1 MKLKHAILILTAC
14 FFTTLSAQAEDAG
27 LRYIKSH
34 GAIRC
39 GTTLNSRAFAYR
51 DEDKQWQGFDAEM
64 CKIFASAIFGNEKY
78 FELVNVPQSEAAA
91 ALQSGKVD
99 VMLGNTPYS
108 ASLDI
113 SRRIVP
119 AGLLYFDRQMFA
131 ARNPDE
137 ATSMLEFKGK
147 TVCAVNNSEELYN
160 LDLYNRQYKLKLK
173 TIKFPSRQKA
183 KEAFMLN
190 RCALITGNEA
200 FLKSIAYEQQKSK
213 VAVLPEVITAKP
225 VYAYVSRDNTRLQSI
240 ISWLINNLYL
250 AEEYGITTTNV
261 DILNNAQDQSIRNML
276 GLDPKLWQK
285 FEMNPKGF
293 REALKVHGNYA
304 DIYHRTLGDNSDLNV
319 RRITGSLSSDGG
331 VVMPRPFL

>member
-1 MKLKHAILILTAC
+1 MKLKHAIFILTAC
-14 FFTTLSAQAEDAG
+14 LFTTLSAQAEDAG

-34 GAIRC
+34 AAIRC
-39 GTTLNSRAFAYR
+39 GTMLNNRAFAYR
-51 DEDKQWQGFDAEM
+51 DEEKQWQGFDAEM

-131 ARNPDE
+131 ARNPGE
-137 ATSMLEFKGK
+137 ASSMLEFKGK

-173 TIKFPSRQKA
+173 PIKFPSQQKV

-190 RCALITGNEA
+190 RCALITGNET
-200 FLKSIAYEQQKSK
+200 FLKSIAYEQQKFK
-213 VAVLPEVITAKP
+213 VTILPEVITATP
-225 VYAYVSRDNTRLQSI
+225 VYAYVSRDNTRSQSI

-276 GLDPKLWQK
+276 GLDSKLWQK

-293 REALKVHGNYA
+293 REALKAHGNYA

>member
-1 MKLKHAILILTAC
+1 MKLKYIFLIFAVL
-14 FFTTLSAQAEDAG
+14 FSAQPSFAEDAG

-39 GTTLNSRAFAYR
+39 GTSLHSRAFAYR
-51 DEDKQWQGFDAEM
+51 DDEKQWQGFDAEI
-64 CKIFASAIFGNEKY
+64 CKIFSSVIFGSEKY

-131 ARNPDE
+131 ARQPGD
-137 ATSMLEFKGK
+137 ATSMLDFKGK
-147 TVCAVNNSEELYN
+147 TVCSVNNSEELYN
-160 LDLYNRQYKLKLK
+160 LDLYNRQYNLKLK
-173 TIKFPSRQKA
+173 AIRFPSQQKA

-190 RCALITGNEA
+190 RCALLTGNET
-200 FLKSIAYEQQKSK
+200 FLKSVVFEQQKSK
-213 VAVLPEVITAKP
+213 PAVLPEVITAKP
-225 VYAYVSRDNTRLQSI
+225 VYAYVSRENTRLQSI
-240 ISWLINNLYL
+240 ISWIINNLYL
-250 AEEYGITTTNV
+250 AEEYGITSANV
-261 DILNNAQDQSIRNML
+261 DILENAQDPSIRNML
-276 GLDPKLWQK
+276 GYAPALWQK

-293 REALKVHGNYA
+293 RQALKQYGNYKE
-304 DIYHRTLGDNSDLNV
+304 IYNRTLGEDSVLNIQ
-319 RRITGSLSSDGG
+319 RITGSLSSDGG
-331 VVMPRPFL
+331 VVIPYPFL